1 MLFKK
6 LHHVVRLKALGLLT
20 EAAKIES
27 KQLTRPNFHGTLT
40 RIEHPQF
47 AWRAIRHHNVHS
59 VITWWDTRSFA
70 PQLDAQKEKTSQPT
84 TTFSRSENYLNHSP
98 QICRKIVAGSN
109 TEALGNPSGKYS
121 HSKDLLELVLDHC
134 RSFVFVCVLTRTRKK
149 RIDGDQTAMARANPK
164 SSPSDTLF
172 ASKSPM
178 DIRSLKS
185 K

>member
-1 MLFKK
+1 MPLLHLVPTNHTKNYYQRIGLFTRYDMLFKK

-121 HSKDLLELVLDHC
+121 HSKGVGSL
-134 RSFVFVCVLTRTRKK
+134 SVFRLRVRADTHTKK
-149 RIDGDQTAMARANPK
+149 KDRR
-164 SSPSDTLF
+164 
-172 ASKSPM
+172 
-178 DIRSLKS
+178 
-185 K
+185 